1 MPPVFLLP
9 ETTVSENGDG
19 PVVDIGDRSGSSV
32 VLTLGILDIVE
43 QESLDVAIRGSAD
56 GEDWEA
62 KPLRAFPQKFYK
74 GTAQIVLDLSAHP
87 EVKFLRAE
95 WTVGRWGV
103 GSQTPM
109 FKIYVAAETLTE
121 SSAKSA

>member
-9 ETTVSENGDG
+9 ETTVSKNADG

-32 VLTLGILDIVE
+32 LLTLGILDIVE

-56 GEDWEA
+56 GEDWGA

-95 WTVGRWGV
+95 WKVDRWGV

-121 SSAKSA
+121 SSVKSA

>member
-1 MPPVFLLP
+1 MPPVFLLS

-19 PVVDIGDRSGSSV
+19 PAVAIGDRSGSSV

-43 QESLDVAIRGSAD
+43 QESLDVAIRGSVG

-62 KPLRAFPQKFYK
+62 KPLCAFPQKFYK
-74 GTAQIVLDLSAHP
+74 GTSQILLDLSAHP
-87 EVKFLRAE
+87 EVKFLRVE
-95 WTVGRWGV
+95 WRVDRWGV

-121 SSAKSA
+121 TSAKSA